1 MGEKAL
7 KLKLERCEEEKA
19 PVGQKKLD
27 SKNSGE
33 EEEDATEVKIF
44 LRLLDL
50 QSYTTFKQTR
60 LNLVYFD
67 KRNLGEPQYN

>member
-1 MGEKAL
+1 MGEKTL
-7 KLKLERCEEEKA
+7 KLKLECCEEEKA
-19 PVGQKKLD
+19 RVGQKTLD

-33 EEEDATEVKIF
+33 EEEDATEVKIL

-67 KRNLGEPQYN
+67 KRNLGEPQSN